1 MALKGIEEE
10 IDDSEDEDEDE
21 DLTFIA
27 NKIIKLLQYR
37 KNDKNKALR
46 KSESSRKGKNE
57 KPLIQCHECKC
68 FGHIRIECP
77 NYLMKEKTKN
87 SKGKVLVATLSDSE
101 NNISDEYEDECG
113 NYMAFAT
120 TTEKVI
126 VENISDSEDSSDDE
140 APKKLNLQEAY
151 DKLCTEYIKSKKTSY
166 LCKKKNLM
174 R

>member
-1 MALKGIEEE
+1 MALKDIDEE
-10 IDDSEDEDEDE
+10 IDDSEGEDEDEDVDE

-37 KNDKNKALR
+37 KRDKNKALR

-68 FGHIRIECP
+68 FGHMRIECP

-101 NNISDEYEDECG
+101 NNISDKYEDECDY
-113 NYMAFAT
+113 YMVFAAT
-120 TTEKVI
+120 IDKVI
-126 VENISDSEDSSDDE
+126 MESASDSEDSSNNE
-140 APKKLNLQEAY
+140 V
-151 DKLCTEYIKSKKTSY
+151 SRS
-166 LCKKKNLM
+166 
-174 R
+174 